1 MWQVMHM
8 FNLEHICWLA
18 TTRFIIMWAQL
29 GIVPWASM
37 LVVDKE
43 LAMGPKYRI
52 HELHPLSI
60 LFLSC
65 KVNKC
70 LKKFLKRCSS

>member
-18 TTRFIIMWAQL
+18 TTRLIIMWAQL

-43 LAMGPKYRI
+43 LAMGP
-52 HELHPLSI
+52 
-60 LFLSC
+60 
-65 KVNKC
+65 
-70 LKKFLKRCSS
+70 